1 MASTYSPLKI
11 ELIGTGEQVA
21 VWGQTTNTNLG
32 TTIEQA
38 IGGKADVTMSSTSVA
53 LTLTDTNALQNARA
67 LYLNLTGTPGGAA
80 TLEVPAVQKAYIVR
94 NGTTGGFA
102 VTVKVAGQTGVSVPN
117 GATMHLYNN
126 GTDVVNA
133 ITNLPAGATIG
144 GSAISSAS
152 GTVSSVAAGNGMNFS
167 TITTSGSVTLGTPG
181 TLSTTSTNAVAGSS
195 HTHAITTASASTA
208 STIVARD
215 SLGGFEATTISMT
228 TGNITTGNI
237 TTGNINTLTVGTQT
251 NKATISYTTNAAR
264 TLTIPAVSGNRT
276 FAFLEEAQTFTAAQT
291 YSAVSTFNADVTVA
305 ANLIL
310 CGNSRRILGE
320 FGTATLV
327 NRAYFQTSTSN
338 IPTSVGVI
346 PNGTAT
352 GAAFIARNN
361 SDPTNSS
368 SAGIYVDND
377 EATFFSFI
385 DGTGSYQ
392 PLYIQNG
399 GVARVQIDSNGSIG
413 FNGLPDANTSV
424 SITGGG
430 KTTTLSADGQ
440 VKFTSAYGNTV
451 GGTNRS
457 LFIDNTG
464 VIGGLS
470 STRESKANITP
481 IENADWLMAL
491 EPVSYN
497 RRKKD
502 AKGVYTDEVNE
513 TTEFGLIADDVATV
527 RPEICIF
534 ADGKV
539 SGINYEQLIAPMLK
553 ELQSLRAEIA
563 ALKEKV
569 NG

>member
-167 TITTSGSVTLGTPG
+167 TITTSGSVALGTPS
-181 TLSTTSTNAVAGSS
+181 TLNTTTTNNVSGST

-215 SLGGFEATTISMT
+215 SLGGFEATTIGMT
-228 TGNITTGNI
+228 TGNIG
-237 TTGNINTLTVGTQT
+237 TLNVGTQT
-251 NKATISYTTNAAR
+251 NKATISYTTNTAR
-264 TLTIPAVSGNRT
+264 TLTIPAVDGNRT
-276 FAFLEEAQTFTAAQT
+276 FAFINQYQLWTAEQSFEEDVVFAK
-291 YSAVSTFNADVTVA
+291 DVTIED
-305 ANLIL
+305 NLVFSGAGTL
-310 CGNSRRILGE
+310 GYNRIIGE
-320 FGTATLV
+320 FSTATLI
-327 NRAYFQTSTSN
+327 NRTYFQTVAPNT
-338 IPTSVGVI
+338 PTSVGVL
-346 PNGTAT
+346 PTGTAT

-361 SDPTNSS
+361 SNPTNSS
-368 SAGIYVDND
+368 SAGIYVDSD
-377 EATFFSFI
+377 EVAFFSFI

-399 GVARVQIDSNGSIG
+399 GVTRVQIDSNGSIG
-413 FNGLPDANTSV
+413 FNGLPDSNTSV
-424 SITGGG
+424 NIVGGG

-502 AKGVYTDEVNE
+502 EKGVYTDEVNE
-513 TTEFGLIADDVATV
+513 NTEFGLIADDVANV

-553 ELQSLRAEIA
+553 EIQSLRAEIA

>member
-1 MASTYSPLKI
+1 
-11 ELIGTGEQVA
+11 
-21 VWGQTTNTNLG
+21 
-32 TTIEQA
+32 
-38 IGGKADVTMSSTSVA
+38 
-53 LTLTDTNALQNARA
+53 
-67 LYLNLTGTPGGAA
+67 
-80 TLEVPAVQKAYIVR
+80 
-94 NGTTGGFA
+94 
-102 VTVKVAGQTGVSVPN
+102 
-117 GATMHLYNN
+117 
-126 GTDVVNA
+126 
-133 ITNLPAGATIG
+133 
-144 GSAISSAS
+144 
-152 GTVSSVAAGNGMNFS
+152 
-167 TITTSGSVTLGTPG
+167 
-181 TLSTTSTNAVAGSS
+181 
-195 HTHAITTASASTA
+195 
-208 STIVARD
+208 
-215 SLGGFEATTISMT
+215 
-228 TGNITTGNI
+228 
-237 TTGNINTLTVGTQT
+237 
-251 NKATISYTTNAAR
+251 
-264 TLTIPAVSGNRT
+264 VSGNRT

-305 ANLIL
+305 AYLIL
-310 CGNSRRILGE
+310 SGNSRRIQGE

-338 IPTSVGVI
+338 TPTSVGVI

-470 STRESKANITP
+470 STRESKANIAT
-481 IENADWLMAL
+481 IQDTNWLMAL

-497 RRKKD
+497 RRNKD

-534 ADGKV
+534 VDGKV